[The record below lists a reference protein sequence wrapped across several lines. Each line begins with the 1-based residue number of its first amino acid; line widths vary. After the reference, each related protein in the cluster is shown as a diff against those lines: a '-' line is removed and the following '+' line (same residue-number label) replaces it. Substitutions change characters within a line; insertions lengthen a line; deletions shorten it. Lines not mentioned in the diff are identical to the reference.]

1 MKTKNIFLAMIV
13 ALMSTAICP
22 AQEGESTKE
31 GIAAVEEIVSDS
43 STGNSVSS
51 NQTTTQ
57 HRSGS
62 WTVTYTNDT
71 ISSEDAEELLE
82 ELLEEHEGLAK
93 LMGGLAGVGAA
104 TGGLLIAALVLFCI
118 FGLPILAIILIIWLI
133 VRASRRS
140 SNNAGQAV
148 MQNEVD
154 ATGRDRALFNK
165 GVRNVCLGIGL
176 AIFLGIWMGDF
187 GVGIGVLVVCIGI
200 GELLVDYFAKK
211 KAKQQPGTP

>member
-31 GIAAVEEIVSDS
+31 GIAAVEEIVTDN
-43 STGNSVSS
+43 STDNSAS
-51 NQTTTQ
+51 TTTTA

-71 ISSEDAEELLE
+71 ISGDDAEELLE
-82 ELLEEHEGLAK
+82 ELFEEHEGLAE
-93 LMGGLAGVGAA
+93 LMGGLAGGLAGLGAA

-118 FGLPILAIILIIWLI
+118 FGLPILGIILIIWLI

-211 KAKQQPGTP
+211 

>member
-31 GIAAVEEIVSDS
+31 GIAAVEEIATDN
-43 STGNSVSS
+43 STDNSAR
-51 NQTTTQ
+51 TTTTA

-71 ISSEDAEELLE
+71 ISGDDAEELLE
-82 ELLEEHEGLAK
+82 ELFEEHEGLAE
-93 LMGGLAGVGAA
+93 LMGGLAGGLAGLGAA

-140 SNNAGQAV
+140 SSNAGQAV

-187 GVGIGVLVVCIGI
+187 GVGIGILIVCIGI

-211 KAKQQPGTP
+211 

>member
-31 GIAAVEEIVSDS
+31 GIAAVEEIVSDNG
-43 STGNSVSS
+43 TNNDANNS
-51 NQTTTQ
+51 NTTTQ

-211 KAKQQPGTP
+211 

>member
-104 TGGLLIAALVLFCI
+104 TGGLLIATLVLFCI

-211 KAKQQPGTP
+211 

>member
-211 KAKQQPGTP
+211 

>member
-13 ALMSTAICP
+13 ALMSTAICL

-31 GIAAVEEIVSDS
+31 GIAAVEEIVSDNG
-43 STGNSVSS
+43 TNNDANNS
-51 NQTTTQ
+51 NTTTQ

-140 SNNAGQAV
+140 SNNTGQAV
-148 MQNEVD
+148 MQNEID

-211 KAKQQPGTP
+211 

>member
-1 MKTKNIFLAMIV
+1 MKTKNIFWAMIV

-31 GIAAVEEIVSDS
+31 GIAAVEEIVTDN
-43 STGNSVSS
+43 STDNSAS
-51 NQTTTQ
+51 TTTTA

-71 ISSEDAEELLE
+71 ISSDDAEELLE
-82 ELLEEHEGLAK
+82 ELFEEHEGLAE
-93 LMGGLAGVGAA
+93 LMGGLAGGLAGLGAA

-140 SNNAGQAV
+140 SSNAGQAV

-187 GVGIGVLVVCIGI
+187 GVGIGVLIVCIGI

-211 KAKQQPGTP
+211 

>member
-1 MKTKNIFLAMIV
+1 MKTKNIFWAMIM

-31 GIAAVEEIVSDS
+31 GIAAVEEIVTDN
-43 STGNSVSS
+43 STDNSAS
-51 NQTTTQ
+51 TTTTA

-71 ISSEDAEELLE
+71 ISGDDAEELLE
-82 ELLEEHEGLAK
+82 ELFEEHEGLAE
-93 LMGGLAGVGAA
+93 LMGGLAGGLAGLGAA

-118 FGLPILAIILIIWLI
+118 FGLPILAIILIVWLI

-140 SNNAGQAV
+140 SSNAGQAV

-187 GVGIGVLVVCIGI
+187 GVGIGVLIVCIGI

-211 KAKQQPGTP
+211 

>member
-71 ISSEDAEELLE
+71 LDTDEAVELLE
-82 ELLEEHEGLAK
+82 EIFDEELPEGIEGLMKTA
-93 LMGGLAGVGAA
+93 MGTV
-104 TGGLLIAALVLFCI
+104 LIAALVLFCI
-118 FGLPILAIILIIWLI
+118 FGLPILGIILIIWLI

-148 MQNEVD
+148 VQNEVD

-211 KAKQQPGTP
+211 

>member
-31 GIAAVEEIVSDS
+31 GIAAVEEIVTDNN
-43 STGNSVSS
+43 TDNDANSS
-51 NQTTTQ
+51 NTTTA

-71 ISSEDAEELLE
+71 ISSDDAEELLE
-82 ELLEEHEGLAK
+82 ELFEEHEGLAE

-118 FGLPILAIILIIWLI
+118 FGLPILGIILIIWLI

-154 ATGRDRALFNK
+154 ATGRDRSLFNK

-187 GVGIGVLVVCIGI
+187 GVGIGVLIVCIGI

-211 KAKQQPGTP
+211 

>member
-1 MKTKNIFLAMIV
+1 MKTKNIFLAMTV

-31 GIAAVEEIVSDS
+31 GIAAVEEIVSDNG
-43 STGNSVSS
+43 TDNDANSS
-51 NQTTTQ
+51 NTTTQ

-211 KAKQQPGTP
+211 

>member
-31 GIAAVEEIVSDS
+31 GIAAVEEIVTDN
-43 STGNSVSS
+43 STDNSAS
-51 NQTTTQ
+51 TTTTA

-71 ISSEDAEELLE
+71 ISGDDAEELLE
-82 ELLEEHEGLAK
+82 ELFEEHEGLAE
-93 LMGGLAGVGAA
+93 LMGGLAGGLAGLGAA

-140 SNNAGQAV
+140 SSNAGQAV

-187 GVGIGVLVVCIGI
+187 GVGIGVLIVCIGI

-211 KAKQQPGTP
+211 

>member
-165 GVRNVCLGIGL
+165 GVRNVCLGIGF

-187 GVGIGVLVVCIGI
+187 GVGFGVLVVCIGI

-211 KAKQQPGTP
+211 

>member
-31 GIAAVEEIVSDS
+31 GIAAVEEIVTDN
-43 STGNSVSS
+43 STDNSAS
-51 NQTTTQ
+51 TTTTA

-71 ISSEDAEELLE
+71 ISSDDTEELLE
-82 ELLEEHEGLAK
+82 ELFEEHEGLAE
-93 LMGGLAGVGAA
+93 LMGGLAGGLAGLGAA
-104 TGGLLIAALVLFCI
+104 TGGLLIAALTLFCI
-118 FGLPILAIILIIWLI
+118 FGLPILAIILIVWLI

-140 SNNAGQAV
+140 SSNAGQAV

-187 GVGIGVLVVCIGI
+187 GVGIGVLIVCIGI

-211 KAKQQPGTP
+211 

>member
-1 MKTKNIFLAMIV
+1 MKTKNIFLAMIM

-31 GIAAVEEIVSDS
+31 GIAAVEEIVTDN
-43 STGNSVSS
+43 STDNSAS
-51 NQTTTQ
+51 TTTTA

-71 ISSEDAEELLE
+71 ISSDDAEELLE
-82 ELLEEHEGLAK
+82 ELFEEHEGLAE
-93 LMGGLAGVGAA
+93 LMGGLAGGLAGLGAA
-104 TGGLLIAALVLFCI
+104 TGGLLIAALTLFCI

-140 SNNAGQAV
+140 SSNAGQAV

-211 KAKQQPGTP
+211 

>member
-13 ALMSTAICP
+13 ALMSTVICP

-104 TGGLLIAALVLFCI
+104 TGGLLIAGLVLFCI
-118 FGLPILAIILIIWLI
+118 FVLPILGIILIIWLI

-148 MQNEVD
+148 VQNEVD

-165 GVRNVCLGIGL
+165 GVRNVCLGIGF

-187 GVGIGVLVVCIGI
+187 GVGFGVLVVCIGI

-211 KAKQQPGTP
+211 

>member
-1 MKTKNIFLAMIV
+1 MKTKNIFLAMIM

-31 GIAAVEEIVSDS
+31 GIAAVEEIVTDN
-43 STGNSVSS
+43 STDNSAS
-51 NQTTTQ
+51 TTTTA

-71 ISSEDAEELLE
+71 ISGDDAEELLE
-82 ELLEEHEGLAK
+82 ELFEEHEGLAE
-93 LMGGLAGVGAA
+93 LMGGLAGGLAGLGAA

-140 SNNAGQAV
+140 SSNAGQAV

-187 GVGIGVLVVCIGI
+187 GVGIGVLIVCIGI

-211 KAKQQPGTP
+211 

>member
-140 SNNAGQAV
+140 SNNTGQAV
-148 MQNEVD
+148 MQNEID

-211 KAKQQPGTP
+211 

>member
-1 MKTKNIFLAMIV
+1 MKTKNIFWAMIM

-31 GIAAVEEIVSDS
+31 GIAAVEEIVTDN
-43 STGNSVSS
+43 STDNSAS
-51 NQTTTQ
+51 TTTTA

-71 ISSEDAEELLE
+71 ISSDDAEELLE
-82 ELLEEHEGLAK
+82 ELFEEHEGLAE
-93 LMGGLAGVGAA
+93 LMGGLAGGLAGLGAA

-118 FGLPILAIILIIWLI
+118 FGLPILAIILIVWLI

-140 SNNAGQAV
+140 SSNAGQAV

-187 GVGIGVLVVCIGI
+187 GVGIGVLIVCIGI

-211 KAKQQPGTP
+211 

>member
-31 GIAAVEEIVSDS
+31 GIAAVEEIVSDNG
-43 STGNSVSS
+43 TDNGTDNDANSS
-51 NQTTTQ
+51 NTTTQ

-71 ISSEDAEELLE
+71 LDTDEAVELLE
-82 ELLEEHEGLAK
+82 EIFDEEFPEGIEGLMKTA
-93 LMGGLAGVGAA
+93 MGAA

-211 KAKQQPGTP
+211 

>member
-43 STGNSVSS
+43 STDNDTNSS
-51 NQTTTQ
+51 NTTTQ

-211 KAKQQPGTP
+211 

>member
-31 GIAAVEEIVSDS
+31 GIAAVEEIVTDN
-43 STGNSVSS
+43 STDNSAS
-51 NQTTTQ
+51 TTTTA

-71 ISSEDAEELLE
+71 ISGDDAEELLE
-82 ELLEEHEGLAK
+82 ELFEEHEGLAE
-93 LMGGLAGVGAA
+93 LMGGLAGGLAGLGAA

-187 GVGIGVLVVCIGI
+187 GVGIGVLIVCIGI

-211 KAKQQPGTP
+211 

>member
-1 MKTKNIFLAMIV
+1 MKTKNIFLAMIM

-31 GIAAVEEIVSDS
+31 GIAAVEEIVSDN
-43 STGNSVSS
+43 STDNSTS
-51 NQTTTQ
+51 TTTTA

-71 ISSEDAEELLE
+71 ISGDDAEELLE
-82 ELLEEHEGLAK
+82 ELFEEHEGLAE
-93 LMGGLAGVGAA
+93 LMGGLAGGLAGLGAA

-140 SNNAGQAV
+140 SSNAGQAV

-187 GVGIGVLVVCIGI
+187 GVGIGVLIVCIGI

-211 KAKQQPGTP
+211 

>member
-31 GIAAVEEIVSDS
+31 GIAAVEEIVSDNG
-43 STGNSVSS
+43 TDNSAS
-51 NQTTTQ
+51 TTTTA

-71 ISSEDAEELLE
+71 ISSDDAEELLE

-140 SNNAGQAV
+140 SNNAGQV
-148 MQNEVD
+148 VVQNEVD

-211 KAKQQPGTP
+211 

>member
-31 GIAAVEEIVSDS
+31 GIAAVEEIVSDNG
-43 STGNSVSS
+43 TNNDANNS
-51 NQTTTQ
+51 NTTTQ

-71 ISSEDAEELLE
+71 LDTDEAVELLE
-82 ELLEEHEGLAK
+82 EIIDEEFPEGIEGLMKTA
-93 LMGGLAGVGAA
+93 MGTV
-104 TGGLLIAALVLFCI
+104 LIAALVLFCI
-118 FGLPILAIILIIWLI
+118 FGLPILGIILIIWLI

-187 GVGIGVLVVCIGI
+187 GVGIGVLVACIGI

-211 KAKQQPGTP
+211 

>member
-71 ISSEDAEELLE
+71 LDTDEAVELLE
-82 ELLEEHEGLAK
+82 EIFDEELPEGIEGLMKTA
-93 LMGGLAGVGAA
+93 MGTV
-104 TGGLLIAALVLFCI
+104 LIAALVLFCI
-118 FGLPILAIILIIWLI
+118 FGLPILGIILIIWLI

-140 SNNAGQAV
+140 SNNTGQAV
-148 MQNEVD
+148 VQNEVD

-211 KAKQQPGTP
+211 

>member
-1 MKTKNIFLAMIV
+1 MKTKNIFLAMIM

-31 GIAAVEEIVSDS
+31 GIAAVEEIVTDN
-43 STGNSVSS
+43 STDNSAS
-51 NQTTTQ
+51 TTTTA

-71 ISSEDAEELLE
+71 ISSDDAEELLE
-82 ELLEEHEGLAK
+82 ELFEEHEGLAE
-93 LMGGLAGVGAA
+93 LMGGLAGGLAGLGAA

-118 FGLPILAIILIIWLI
+118 FGLPILAIILIVWLI

-140 SNNAGQAV
+140 SSNAGQAV
-148 MQNEVD
+148 VQNEVD

-187 GVGIGVLVVCIGI
+187 GVGIGVLIVCIGI

-211 KAKQQPGTP
+211 

>member
-31 GIAAVEEIVSDS
+31 GIAAVEEIVSDN
-43 STGNSVSS
+43 STDNSAS
-51 NQTTTQ
+51 TTTTA

-71 ISSEDAEELLE
+71 ISGDDAEVLLE
-82 ELLEEHEGLAK
+82 ELLEEHEGLAE
-93 LMGGLAGVGAA
+93 LMGGLAGGLAGLGAA
-104 TGGLLIAALVLFCI
+104 TGGLLIAALTLFCI
-118 FGLPILAIILIIWLI
+118 FGLPILAIILIVWLI

-140 SNNAGQAV
+140 SSNAGQAV

-187 GVGIGVLVVCIGI
+187 GVGIGVLIVCIGI

-211 KAKQQPGTP
+211 

>member
-1 MKTKNIFLAMIV
+1 MKTKNIFLAMIM

-31 GIAAVEEIVSDS
+31 GIAAVEEIVTDN
-43 STGNSVSS
+43 STDNSAS
-51 NQTTTQ
+51 TTTTA

-71 ISSEDAEELLE
+71 ISGDDAEELLE
-82 ELLEEHEGLAK
+82 ELFEEHEGLAE
-93 LMGGLAGVGAA
+93 LMGGLAGGLAGLGAA

-118 FGLPILAIILIIWLI
+118 FGLPILAIILIVWLI

-140 SNNAGQAV
+140 SSNAGQAV

-187 GVGIGVLVVCIGI
+187 GVGIGVLIVCIGI

-211 KAKQQPGTP
+211 

>member
-43 STGNSVSS
+43 STGNSASS

-71 ISSEDAEELLE
+71 LDTDEAVELLE
-82 ELLEEHEGLAK
+82 EIFDEELPEGIEGLMKTA
-93 LMGGLAGVGAA
+93 MGTV
-104 TGGLLIAALVLFCI
+104 LIAALVLFCI
-118 FGLPILAIILIIWLI
+118 FGLPILGIILIIWLI

-148 MQNEVD
+148 VQNEVD

-211 KAKQQPGTP
+211 

>member
-1 MKTKNIFLAMIV
+1 MKTKNIFWAMIV

-31 GIAAVEEIVSDS
+31 GIAAVEEIVSDN
-43 STGNSVSS
+43 STDNSAS
-51 NQTTTQ
+51 TTTTA

-71 ISSEDAEELLE
+71 ISGDDAEGLLE
-82 ELLEEHEGLAK
+82 ELFEEHEGLAE
-93 LMGGLAGVGAA
+93 LMGGLAGGLAGLGAA

-140 SNNAGQAV
+140 SSNAGQAV

-187 GVGIGVLVVCIGI
+187 GVGIGVLIVCIGI

-211 KAKQQPGTP
+211 

>member
-118 FGLPILAIILIIWLI
+118 FGLPILGIILIIWLI

-211 KAKQQPGTP
+211 

>member
-13 ALMSTAICP
+13 ALMSTAICL

-31 GIAAVEEIVSDS
+31 GIAAVEEIVSDNG
-43 STGNSVSS
+43 TNNDANNS
-51 NQTTTQ
+51 NTTTQ

-211 KAKQQPGTP
+211 

>member
-13 ALMSTAICP
+13 ALMSTAICL

-31 GIAAVEEIVSDS
+31 GIAAVEEIVSDNG
-43 STGNSVSS
+43 TDNDTNSS
-51 NQTTTQ
+51 NTRTQ

-176 AIFLGIWMGDF
+176 AIFLGIWMGNF

-211 KAKQQPGTP
+211 

>member
-1 MKTKNIFLAMIV
+1 MIV

-51 NQTTTQ
+51 NPTTTQ

-71 ISSEDAEELLE
+71 LDTDEAVELLE
-82 ELLEEHEGLAK
+82 EIFDEEFPEGIEGLMKTA
-93 LMGGLAGVGAA
+93 MGTV
-104 TGGLLIAALVLFCI
+104 LIAALVLFCI
-118 FGLPILAIILIIWLI
+118 FGLPILGIILIIWLI

-148 MQNEVD
+148 VQNEVD

-211 KAKQQPGTP
+211 